1 MAYVGKIFINLEESE
16 RENKSI
22 KVAEVSI
29 LSMCSGEQFCVRSCV
44 CVCFKV

>member
-1 MAYVGKIFINLEESE
+1 MAYVGNTFIHLEESE

-22 KVAEVSI
+22 KVADVST
-29 LSMCSGEQFCVRSCV
+29 LSMCSGEQFCVHLCV